1 MRVKMLV
8 EYKDV
13 MERNVC
19 DKREDSFNKIE
30 LLKKKIQDKDYMDN
44 AIELI
49 VNDLFYKNI
58 LLGNSIEA
66 KKGII
71 DRIKKIKLKNLR
83 SRIEL
88 YIRARGIANKYNYA
102 IFDFS
107 KLTERQI
114 KNLDMNVLYNIYN
127 SFVRLLYKER
137 RFNKRLKNCIV
148 GSKLKKKLKRL
159 KNCIVGSKL
168 EKKLKWIELKNE
180 NFIAIKKHDERY
192 ARINNIINRRN
203 HSAEK
208 LIKSQFSKIKNL
220 VNSNKDI
227 DIIDLFIYDISNL
240 RNKRIIAEKKMM
252 LIESREF
259 LKLYKNYFHL
269 SSASL
274 KRAIGLVDHIYNNI
288 NNLNTNVKYM
298 KIRQAYRQI
307 KNFGHFY

>member
-1 MRVKMLV
+1 MLV

-30 LLKKKIQDKDYMDN
+30 LLKKKIQDKDYIDN
-44 AIELI
+44 TIEHI
-49 VNDLFYKNI
+49 VDDLFSNIDVQGKKKKNI
-58 LLGNSIEA
+58 LLDNSIEA

-88 YIRARGIANKYNYA
+88 YIRARGIDNKYNYA

-107 KLTERQI
+107 KLTEGQI
-114 KNLDMNVLYNIYN
+114 KNLDINVLYNIYN

-137 RFNKRLKNCIV
+137 RFNKRLKK
-148 GSKLKKKLKRL
+148 GLKRL
-159 KNCIVGSKL
+159 KNCIVGPKL

-180 NFIAIKKHDERY
+180 NFIAIKKYDERY

-208 LIKSQFSKIKNL
+208 LIKSQFSEIKNL

-240 RNKRIIAEKKMM
+240 RNERIIAEKKMM

-269 SSASL
+269 SSTSL

-298 KIRQAYRQI
+298 KISQAYRKI

>member
-1 MRVKMLV
+1 MLG

-44 AIELI
+44 AIEHI
-49 VNDLFYKNI
+49 VDDLFSNIDVQGKKKKNI
-58 LLGNSIEA
+58 LLDNSIEA

-83 SRIEL
+83 RRIEL
-88 YIRARGIANKYNYA
+88 YIRARGIDNKYNYA
-102 IFDFS
+102 IFGFS
-107 KLTERQI
+107 KLTEGQI

-148 GSKLKKKLKRL
+148 GSKLEKKLKRL
-159 KNCIVGSKL
+159 KNCIVGSK
-168 EKKLKWIELKNE
+168 
-180 NFIAIKKHDERY
+180 DERY

-203 HSAEK
+203 HSAKK

-240 RNKRIIAEKKMM
+240 RSERIIAEKKMM

-269 SSASL
+269 SSTSL

-298 KIRQAYRQI
+298 KIKQAYRKI

>member
-1 MRVKMLV
+1 MLV

-44 AIELI
+44 AIEHI
-49 VNDLFYKNI
+49 VDDLFSNIDVQGKKKKNI
-58 LLGNSIEA
+58 LLDNSIEA

-83 SRIEL
+83 RRIEL
-88 YIRARGIANKYNYA
+88 YIRARGIDNKYNYA
-102 IFDFS
+102 IFGFS
-107 KLTERQI
+107 KLTEGQI

-148 GSKLKKKLKRL
+148 GSKLEEKLKL
-159 KNCIVGSKL
+159 
-168 EKKLKWIELKNE
+168 IELKNE

-203 HSAEK
+203 HSAKK

-240 RNKRIIAEKKMM
+240 RSERIIAEKKMM

-269 SSASL
+269 SSTSL

-298 KIRQAYRQI
+298 KIRQAYRKI

>member
-1 MRVKMLV
+1 M
-8 EYKDV
+8 
-13 MERNVC
+13 
-19 DKREDSFNKIE
+19 
-30 LLKKKIQDKDYMDN
+30 
-44 AIELI
+44 
-49 VNDLFYKNI
+49 
-58 LLGNSIEA
+58 
-66 KKGII
+66 
-71 DRIKKIKLKNLR
+71 
-83 SRIEL
+83 
-88 YIRARGIANKYNYA
+88 
-102 IFDFS
+102 
-107 KLTERQI
+107 
-114 KNLDMNVLYNIYN
+114 
-127 SFVRLLYKER
+127 YKER
-137 RFNKRLKNCIV
+137 RFN
-148 GSKLKKKLKRL
+148 KRL

-180 NFIAIKKHDERY
+180 NFIAIKKYYERY

-208 LIKSQFSKIKNL
+208 LIKSQFSEIKNL

-240 RNKRIIAEKKMM
+240 RSERIIAEKKMM

-269 SSASL
+269 SSTSL

-298 KIRQAYRQI
+298 KIRQAYRKI

>member
-1 MRVKMLV
+1 MLV

-30 LLKKKIQDKDYMDN
+30 LLKKKIQDKDYIDN
-44 AIELI
+44 AIEHI
-49 VNDLFYKNI
+49 VDDLFSNIDVQGKKKKNI
-58 LLGNSIEA
+58 LLDNSIEA

-88 YIRARGIANKYNYA
+88 YIRARGIDNKYNYA

-107 KLTERQI
+107 KLTEGQI
-114 KNLDMNVLYNIYN
+114 KNLDINVLYNIYN

-137 RFNKRLKNCIV
+137 RFNKRLKK
-148 GSKLKKKLKRL
+148 GLKRL
-159 KNCIVGSKL
+159 KNCIVGPKL

-180 NFIAIKKHDERY
+180 NFIAIKKYDERY

-208 LIKSQFSKIKNL
+208 LIKSQFSEIKNL

-240 RNKRIIAEKKMM
+240 RNERIIAEKKMM

-269 SSASL
+269 SSTSL

-298 KIRQAYRQI
+298 KISQAYRKI

>member
-1 MRVKMLV
+1 MLV

-44 AIELI
+44 AIEHI
-49 VNDLFYKNI
+49 VDDLFSNIDVQGKKKKNI
-58 LLGNSIEA
+58 LLDNSIEA

-88 YIRARGIANKYNYA
+88 YIRARGIDNKYNYA

-107 KLTERQI
+107 KLTEGQI

-137 RFNKRLKNCIV
+137 RFN
-148 GSKLKKKLKRL
+148 KRL

-208 LIKSQFSKIKNL
+208 LIKSQFSK
-220 VNSNKDI
+220 
-227 DIIDLFIYDISNL
+227 
-240 RNKRIIAEKKMM
+240 
-252 LIESREF
+252 
-259 LKLYKNYFHL
+259 
-269 SSASL
+269 
-274 KRAIGLVDHIYNNI
+274 
-288 NNLNTNVKYM
+288 
-298 KIRQAYRQI
+298 
-307 KNFGHFY
+307 